1 MTDDWWSF
9 LDFWLF
15 NHSVFGWILVWKM
28 IIEGIH
34 CETDCTLDVIESK
47 SSVCFWKFFV
57 AFINCEIFTLFIF
70 WLWSMSLTLRPY
82 CPMSL
87 TMDRFTRNRKIIRQ
101 LVRGYVRG
109 QSEVFIPVV
118 LLHIINIFFDS
129 VFWWHFSRKHE
140 LTFFSLRANHDSPV
154 LRSTPF
160 SIGDFVLQC
169 SLHPNDVVAD
179 GLKYIGF
186 FWRMLSAPPGIGEI
200 TVHYALSCS
209 QLEWSIEC
217 KTTIDCSHTE
227 EESDEIGW
235 RWFKSEEVEHTLQ
248 RLRCLSFGCD
258 VLNISVQKCTKTIH
272 WYFLSFCLQFWFCI
286 CQSPLSFPP
295 FDFVFSSFSL
305 TVCDFVD
312 WYLSFCHFV
321 PSIRVSQSVDLWLFV
336 SVLPLFH
343 CRLIVGFSCVIVPL
357 INLLLIPHGILLWFL
372 LLLQLY
378 SLHLRS
384 DMHVKLARLPRHV
397 WYSKM
402 QT

>member
-1 MTDDWWSF
+1 
-9 LDFWLF
+9 
-15 NHSVFGWILVWKM
+15 
-28 IIEGIH
+28 
-34 CETDCTLDVIESK
+34 
-47 SSVCFWKFFV
+47 
-57 AFINCEIFTLFIF
+57 
-70 WLWSMSLTLRPY
+70 MSLTLRPY

-272 WYFLSFCLQFWFCI
+272 
-286 CQSPLSFPP
+286 
-295 FDFVFSSFSL
+295 
-305 TVCDFVD
+305 
-312 WYLSFCHFV
+312 
-321 PSIRVSQSVDLWLFV
+321 
-336 SVLPLFH
+336 
-343 CRLIVGFSCVIVPL
+343 
-357 INLLLIPHGILLWFL
+357 
-372 LLLQLY
+372 
-378 SLHLRS
+378 
-384 DMHVKLARLPRHV
+384 
-397 WYSKM
+397 
-402 QT
+402 